1 MKEKYAAIQ
10 AELPIFMQSWWLES
24 LCGDAWQPCIA
35 YDKNGEPEGALVY
48 HTKQKLGLKMI
59 LPLPLTPVSGIW
71 FRYPPNTQKL
81 HTKYNFELQ
90 ITEKLIAQLPKTHLI
105 IAQLGVDFTN
115 WLPFFWQGFKQRTRY
130 TYVIENITNLGVV
143 FQNFSPIVRQNIKK
157 GTDLKV
163 LESESI
169 DLLFELSEKAI
180 QRGNGKLNYSKETL
194 NTLYFNIKKNNSGQ
208 IFEVQNLDNEQVAI
222 ALIVW
227 DKETAYL
234 LISGDTRK
242 YKNATSILTWRVL
255 EFLAE
260 KGIKNFDFEGSMLPH
275 IEPFYRSFGA
285 VQKPYHLIFKA
296 KNKFLEMLFSLK
308 GII

>member
-35 YDKNGEPEGALVY
+35 FDKEGNPEGALVY
-48 HTKQKLGLKMI
+48 HTKQKFGLKMV
-59 LPLPLTPVSGIW
+59 LPLPLTPISGIW
-71 FRYPPNTQKL
+71 FRYPPNIQKL
-81 HTKYNFELQ
+81 HTKYNFEQQ

-105 IAQLGVDFTN
+105 ITQLGVNMTN

-130 TYVIENITNLGVV
+130 TYIIENITDLGVV
-143 FQNFSPIVRQNIKK
+143 YENFSDSVKKNIKK
-157 GTDLKV
+157 GSDLRIV
-163 LESESI
+163 ESENI
-169 DLLFELSEKAI
+169 DLLFEMSAKAI
-180 QRGNGKLNYSKETL
+180 QRTNGKLNYSKEVL
-194 NTLYFNIKKNNSGQ
+194 NLLYLNIKKHNTGQ
-208 IFEVQNLDNEQVAI
+208 IFEVQNTENQCIAL

-234 LISGDTRK
+234 LISGDTK
-242 YKNATSILTWRVL
+242 KHKSSISVL
-255 EFLAE
+255 IWEVMQKLGE

-275 IEPFYRSFGA
+275 VEPFNRSFGA

-296 KNKFLEMLFSLK
+296 KNRFLEMLFSWK